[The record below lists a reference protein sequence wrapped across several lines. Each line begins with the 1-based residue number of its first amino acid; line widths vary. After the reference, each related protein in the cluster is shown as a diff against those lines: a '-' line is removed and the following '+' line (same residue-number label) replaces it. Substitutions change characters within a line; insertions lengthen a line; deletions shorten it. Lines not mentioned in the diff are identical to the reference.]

1 MTQEVKL
8 FVSHLRLT
16 IATSALVALLAI
28 GAPAATAKTTTTDDG
43 TYVCNQAT
51 PTSQGGDLN
60 ATDAPTGSPSERYRE
75 NLHAKPGNGGGLD
88 RAADRSPALSHCGG
102 TSNDG
107 GGGGG
112 DPIT

>member
-1 MTQEVKL
+1 L

-16 IATSALVALLAI
+16 IATGALAAVLAI
-28 GAPAATAKTTTTDDG
+28 GAPIATAQPTPNDD
-43 TYVCNQAT
+43 VCNQAT

-60 ATDAPTGSPSERYRE
+60 ATDEPTGSPSERYRE
-75 NLHAKPGNGGGLD
+75 DLHAKPGNGKGLD
-88 RAADRSPALSHCGG
+88 RAADRSPALSHCSGG
-102 TSNDG
+102 GGD